1 MTGLIRVE
9 DFMEHL
15 KSNGMVIVSEKLL
28 GAADKQAKL
37 KQLHREYATK
47 QWFTYVDI
55 EKAQLF
61 GVIKRKAIAVIVR
74 KNLRENQDYIISDFG
89 KHGRTKVHRTA
100 VERIMAIRGITWLN
114 L

>member
-28 GAADKQAKL
+28 GKADRFAKL
-37 KQLHREYATK
+37 KQLHNEYNTK

-55 EKAQLF
+55 EKAELF
-61 GVIKRKAIAVIVR
+61 GPIKKKAIAVVVR
-74 KNLRENQDYIISDFG
+74 KNLKENQDYIITDFG

-100 VERIMAIRGITWLN
+100 VERIMSSRGITWL
-114 L
+114 